1 MKKTLKLFVVVVVVI
16 LNTNLLDL
24 SVIEKSFTLSLIQLC
39 LFFFLWSYQE
49 DHSVESI
56 YIVGYWLLMF
66 LVSFLC
72 ISTEPIKINV
82 FIRRFLESH
91 PVKRKQL
98 T

>member
-1 MKKTLKLFVVVVVVI
+1 MKKTLKLFIIIII
-16 LNTNLLDL
+16 LNTNFLGL
-24 SVIEKSFTLSLIQLC
+24 SVIEQSFTLSLIPLC
-39 LFFFLWSYQE
+39 LFYFLWSYQE
-49 DHSVESI
+49 DHSEESI

-72 ISTEPIKINV
+72 ISTEPIKISV
-82 FIRRFLESH
+82 IIRRFLESH